1 VDLLVTILPVLGLAA
16 VAALGLLPAVWVVV
30 LSTLVA
36 LSRLRK
42 AATLV

>member
-1 VDLLVTILPVLGLAA
+1 
-16 VAALGLLPAVWVVV
+16 LPAVWVVV